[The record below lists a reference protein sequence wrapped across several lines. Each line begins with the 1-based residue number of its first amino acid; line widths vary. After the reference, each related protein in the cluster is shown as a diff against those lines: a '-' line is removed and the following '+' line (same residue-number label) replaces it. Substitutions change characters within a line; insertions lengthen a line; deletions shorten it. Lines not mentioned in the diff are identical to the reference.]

1 MQNFLLKLI
10 AFSLMNVILLVL
22 TMILFRSEL
31 PYLWFILLLV
41 HVITLIMF
49 PYYKFFKSNKNEKL

>member
-10 AFSLMNVILLVL
+10 AFLLMNVIIFVM
-22 TMILFRSEL
+22 TIVLFRSEL
-31 PYLWFILLLV
+31 PYLWFIFLLV
-41 HVITLIMF
+41 HIITLIVF

>member
-10 AFSLMNVILLVL
+10 AFSLLNVILLVL

-41 HVITLIMF
+41 HIITLIMF

>member
-31 PYLWFILLLV
+31 PYLWFVLLLV

>member
-49 PYYKFFKSNKNEKL
+49 PYYKFFKSNKNEKI